1 MGKVAPIS
9 RDSRDRKLTSQY
21 QYKEAKKKRLGG
33 RRGVSLALAAA
44 VLVLI
49 PMSGS
54 AQLNSKVANVSL
66 NASLSTAITV
76 TAAPGVVNFALLRSG
91 ISTGSAPISITTTW
105 TLPFFIGTVKE
116 YAYFTSAASALADG
130 AGDNIAS
137 ANVSGSVNGG
147 AFTAFT
153 GASPFAAGSSLAI
166 FNQFIF
172 FFNINATRTDSLNLS
187 INTTGLN
194 LPAGA
199 YTGVLHIQ
207 AQGL

>member
-1 MGKVAPIS
+1 MVKVAPIS

-21 QYKEAKKKRLGG
+21 KEAKKKRPGG
-33 RRGVSLALAAA
+33 CMGGSLALAAA

-49 PMSGS
+49 PMRGS
-54 AQLNSKVANVSL
+54 AQLNSNIANVNL
-66 NASLSTAITV
+66 NAALSTAITV
-76 TAAPGVVNFALLRSG
+76 TAAPGAVNFALLRSG

-105 TLPFFIGTVKE
+105 TLPFFVGTVKE
-116 YAYFTSAASALADG
+116 YAYFTSAVSALADG
-130 AGDNIAS
+130 AGDNIPS

-153 GASPFAAGSSLAI
+153 GASPFAAGTSLAI

-172 FFNINATRTDSLNLS
+172 FFNVNATRNDSLNLR

-194 LPAGA
+194 LPAGS

-207 AQGL
+207 AQGM

>member
-1 MGKVAPIS
+1 MVKVGPLS
-9 RDSRDRKLTSQY
+9 RALRDRKLTSQCKGARK
-21 QYKEAKKKRLGG
+21 QRLGK
-33 RRGVSLALAAA
+33 RRGFALALAAA

-49 PMSGS
+49 PSRAS
-54 AQLNSKVANVSL
+54 AQLNSKVANVNL

-91 ISTGSAPISITTTW
+91 ISIGSAPISITTTW

-130 AGDNIAS
+130 AGDNIPS

-147 AFTAFT
+147 AFTALT

-172 FFNINATRTDSLNLS
+172 FFNINATRTDSLNLR
-187 INTTGLN
+187 IDTTGLN
-194 LPAGA
+194 LPAGT

>member
-1 MGKVAPIS
+1 
-9 RDSRDRKLTSQY
+9 LTSLF
-21 QYKEAKKKRLGG
+21 KPEFTDLNRDPRAALLVGC
-33 RRGVSLALAAA
+33 RGLALSLAVAALS
-44 VLVLI
+44 LV

-130 AGDNIAS
+130 AGDNIPS

-172 FFNINATRTDSLNLS
+172 FLNINATRTDSVNLR
-187 INTTGLN
+187 IDTTGLN